1 MKKSTTAM
9 GLALA
14 AAAALGIV
22 LWASSPSNEAAAGG
36 ASQLAPVAPEP
47 VREERTLE
55 VAAAPRETKAPAV
68 AKKKDYVPA
77 TDYARPE
84 DVPWEV
90 FSNKKKALTLRPNRI
105 LEDGTIEYIDV
116 PMLQK
121 GKRVFGTMTAT
132 PTEIAAILPDEVPEE
147 QRETAGAGASAPVGI
162 PTPSGT
168 PPPTPQQRKRN

>member
-1 MKKSTTAM
+1 MKKSTTAL

-22 LWASSPSNEAAAGG
+22 LWASSPSSEAAASGT
-36 ASQLAPVAPEP
+36 SQLAPAAPEP
-47 VREERTLE
+47 VRKERTLE
-55 VAAAPRETKAPAV
+55 VAAAPRETKAPA
-68 AKKKDYVPA
+68 AKKKDYIPA

-90 FSNKKKALTLRPNRI
+90 FSNKKKALTLRPNRV
-105 LEDGTIEYIDV
+105 LEDGTLEYVDV

-132 PTEIAAILPDEVPEE
+132 PTEVAAILPEEIPEE
-147 QRETAGAGASAPVGI
+147 QRESVGSGASAPVGI